1 MANRAAQVS
10 WRSYPH
16 PNPHS
21 NPIPIPNPNPN
32 QDVPEYKELVN
43 YWMENR
49 YTLRYTG
56 GLVPDVCQQF
66 TKKMGVFSN
75 PTSKSSPAKIRLAFE
90 APPFAT

>member
-1 MANRAAQVS
+1 M
-10 WRSYPH
+10 
-16 PNPHS
+16 
-21 NPIPIPNPNPN
+21 
-32 QDVPEYKELVN
+32 PEYKELVN

-90 APPFAT
+90 ARYTRDVGNTLTLTLTLRLPRRPPSDT